1 MKNLMDSDDVDVEE
15 ELLDECVLAE
25 TTPERSSSS
34 TKCPAL
40 KGGGNQKRCVFGGHA
55 SLIEKLFRCIF
66 MKITSFR
73 GIRRIVI
80 KQT

>member
-1 MKNLMDSDDVDVEE
+1 MDVEE

-40 KGGGNQKRCVFGGHA
+40 KGDGTQKWCVFGGHA

-73 GIRRIVI
+73 RIRRIVI
-80 KQT
+80 KKT